1 VNASRNEALASFL
14 RIRRSQ
20 LEPQDVGLPAGGRR
34 RVPGLRREEVAQLAQ
49 VSQDYYTRL
58 EQGRQATASPSVL
71 DAVARALALT
81 ADEQSHLYTLAGVA
95 QAEANSPA
103 APPRGTP
110 NARALRFLDQ
120 LGDTPAM
127 LLDAF
132 VDIAA
137 TNAAA
142 SFLFADFDAMPPGE
156 RNGLRWMLIA
166 LEARELY
173 GPSWQDA
180 AGELIGMLRLDAGRA
195 PRHPRLVELVAELY
209 EESDLFRKLWEEQ
222 KVSTWLHETKVLRHR
237 HFGAM
242 EFFNEM
248 ITLHC
253 VPDQTMV
260 VMIPADP
267 AAFRA
272 ALHANPTW
280 PV

>member
-1 VNASRNEALASFL
+1 VSASRNEALASFL

-20 LEPQDVGLPAGGRR
+20 VEPQDVGLSAGGRR

-71 DAVARALALT
+71 DAVATALALT

-95 QAEANSPA
+95 QAEPNSPA
-103 APPRGTP
+103 APRRGTP
-110 NARALRFLDQ
+110 GARALRFLDQ

-132 VDIAA
+132 VDIAVA
-137 TNAAA
+137 NAAA
-142 SFLFADFDAMPPGE
+142 SFLFDDFNAMRKCE
-156 RNGLRWMLIA
+156 RNGLRWMLLA
-166 LEARELY
+166 PEARELY

-180 AGELIGMLRLDAGRA
+180 AGEMIGMLRLDAGRA
-195 PRHPRLVELVAELY
+195 PRHPRLAELVEELH
-209 EESDLFRKLWEEQ
+209 EKSDLFRKLWEEQ
-222 KVSTWLHETKVLRHR
+222 KVSTWLHEKKVLRHPR
-237 HFGAM
+237 FGAM

-248 ITLHC
+248 ITLHSA
-253 VPDQTMV
+253 PDQTLV

-272 ALHANPTW
+272 ALHANPTR